1 MDDFKFKPLCRWTYT
16 SDDGILNNKI
26 GRAMDD
32 APLPKFTPTPS
43 ISSLNPYN
51 FYEYYGYNQV
61 PDYIDRK
68 GYGQTIAIIVGY
80 GNTNIQSDLNVF
92 CQQFNL
98 PQKNIEIYYPTGIP
112 TVSDTSWAVETNLD
126 VQYAYAMAISARIIL
141 VVGKDNSFA
150 NLNQCVAHSVS
161 ALGADIVSMSYGA
174 EEGNYINAY
183 GLNTVYENL
192 SAYYLGASGDDGAQV
207 LYPGSSPNVLS
218 VGGTVL
224 RGGSSQ
230 NFAVSPGPYSE
241 IGWSGSGGGISFLNP
256 PPDYQK
262 GWSSFKGRSVPDV
275 SYNAGSGA
283 AVYYTDPNGSGSGW
297 LSVGGT
303 SAGTPQW
310 AAILARRNASGFS
323 TKYTQTINSVIYKN
337 AKTNFKNLFYDIK
350 QGSNPYKASYGY
362 DLVSGLG
369 SPKVYSFLPP
379 PIPVTG
385 TPTSTPTQSPS
396 QSRTPSSTPTNT
408 PTPSKTA
415 TNTPTRSLTPTN
427 SFSPTQT
434 RTPTKTSTPTKTPTT
449 TPTSTFKL
457 PPSQTPTTTPIA
469 SRRPIASQTPTP
481 TPSIT
486 SSPTPSPSETN
497 LNIPLPSLPPTGTPT
512 PTPTPSQTPSQT
524 GTPTRTPTKTQT
536 QTQTQTGTPTRT
548 QTRTQTGTP
557 TPSNTPSVT
566 PTLTPTQTGTPTVT
580 PTQTRTSGLTPT
592 PTASSTSTP
601 TPSQTQTQTQTPSQ
615 TQSQTQ
621 TATGTPTLTPTT
633 SKTGT
638 PTQTQTNTG
647 TPTQTPTKSGT
658 PTNTPTTSKS
668 PTQTPT
674 TSSTGTPTQTRT
686 PSSTVSSTVSRTP
699 TQTITPSPTR
709 TPPIPISLY
718 YNLSSTDDQKLYDK
732 VSNVIFNLSGNN
744 IGNAKINSLTETY
757 CLSGNQLSLEKTGLI
772 TEYIDT
778 NLFGSENQTFTFW
791 FRPIAT
797 SGAVLEEYGEVFID
811 KTVSNYWWSCGLIN
825 IINRELWFG
834 AWDGTQPVGQKSPLN
849 KILSTQKWYF
859 ISWVYEKPTLSGF
872 INGEMVVSFN
882 FDRIPSY
889 KRVER
894 ALYKLFLSGGNYA
907 WKSSGTNMSNKMNAR
922 LRDFRMVN
930 RALTRD
936 EILNIYQNDIFP
948 SNLLENGTF
957 NDCTPV
963 TGAGGTFNSGW
974 KKTNVDIHNFQI
986 GYKNNN
992 QTWGVPPNLKGVTYN
1007 NFVDLVGDAAFG
1019 RIDQTF
1025 TSTNRLP
1032 ISASEYILGYNLG
1045 AAYTQGGASGS
1056 RTVNVDVTTTNSN
1069 NALNLVSLQTH
1080 NFVSLSSINAT
1091 PDSIPTQYEQLNWSR
1106 YYMTFQ
1112 PPTAYNTLNVG
1123 FSGWTGE
1130 YNWGPNLDNVSLYPL
1145 IYDQDAPTGADL
1157 IKTIWFFYFY
1167 APTTSTYAFNLTP
1180 DPKIT
1185 PYATDDN
1192 FGISFDNSTFE
1203 SYGLG
1208 TSSYSKN
1215 LTQGLH
1221 KVIIQTNNTMPWGS
1235 SIAFRLGTGN
1245 NGSFYR
1251 LKNKAFPINKK
1262 LIDIPSFTDQN
1273 NPGLE
1278 PGVFG
1283 YIYQFE
1289 NNLTLD
1295 INSKVDEP
1303 LGIFKPTNIIN
1314 FDAGY
1319 PKETG
1324 TTWPKYA
1331 CLDFDRRV
1339 NMMEQVSASNITFS
1353 MNTFALDYVWNKR
1366 DCIKVS
1372 GEDPTGG
1379 GPFWG
1384 DQNKVVTV
1392 TTNQNKNYSFEYEYG
1407 GQDWILRRDNITGA
1421 IVGVMYM
1428 YGGSKPNQNNAFTSS
1443 DLNYLYWGTDIKI
1456 SWKYLLQPD
1465 HYYNFDKI
1473 IRVPSSSLTL

>member
-1 MDDFKFKPLCRWTYT
+1 MDNFEFKFKPLCRWTYT
-16 SDDGILNNKI
+16 TDDGVLNNKI
-26 GRAMDD
+26 GRAMNDD
-32 APLPKFTPTPS
+32 PLPKFTPTPS

-80 GNTNIQSDLNVF
+80 GNTNVQNDLNVF

-98 PQKNIEIYYPTGIP
+98 PQKTIEIYYPTGVP

-150 NLNQCVAHSVS
+150 NLNHCVAHSVS

-174 EEGNYINAY
+174 EEGSYINTFR
-183 GLNTVYENL
+183 LNTVYENL

-241 IGWSGSGGGISFLNP
+241 IGWSGSGGGISLLNP
-256 PPDYQK
+256 PPEYQN

-283 AVYYTDPNGSGSGW
+283 AIYFTAPDGSGFGW

-323 TKYTQTINSVIYKN
+323 TKYTQSINSVIYKN
-337 AKTNFKNLFYDIK
+337 SKTNFKNLFYDIK

-524 GTPTRTPTKTQT
+524 ETPTRTPTKTQT

-557 TPSNTPSVT
+557 TQTQ
-566 PTLTPTQTGTPTVT
+566 TQTGTPTQ
-580 PTQTRTSGLTPT
+580 TQTQTKTSGVTPT
-592 PTASSTSTP
+592 PTATITSSP
-601 TPSQTQTQTQTPSQ
+601 
-615 TQSQTQ
+615 
-621 TATGTPTLTPTT
+621 
-633 SKTGT
+633 T

-647 TPTQTPTKSGT
+647 TPTQTSSQTQTGT
-658 PTNTPTTSKS
+658 PTQTQTQTGTPTQTKTQTGTPTQTKTQTGT

-674 TSSTGTPTQTRT
+674 TSNTGTPTQTRT
-686 PSSTVSSTVSRTP
+686 PSSTVSSTASRTP
-699 TQTITPSPTR
+699 TQTPTLTPSITS
-709 TPPIPISLY
+709 PIPFSFY
-718 YNLSSTDDQKLYDK
+718 YNLSSTDDQRLYNQS
-732 VSNVIFNLSGNN
+732 SNIIYNLSGNN
-744 IGNAKINSLTETY
+744 IGNATINSVTETY

-772 TEYIDT
+772 TENINS
-778 NLFGSENQTFTFW
+778 NLFGSVNQTFTFW
-791 FRPIAT
+791 FRPIGI
-797 SGAVLEEYGEVFID
+797 SGAILEEVGNASSFL
-811 KTVSNYWWSCGLIN
+811 TCGMIN

-834 AWDGTQPVGQKSPLN
+834 VWNGREPIGQKSPLN
-849 KILSTQKWYF
+849 RPLSTQKWYF
-859 ISWVYEKPTLSGF
+859 ISWVYEQPKLSGF
-872 INGEMVVSFN
+872 INGEMVVSFDVN
-882 FDRIPSY
+882 RTPAYNEVSQT
-889 KRVER
+889 
-894 ALYKLFLSGGNYA
+894 LYKLLLSAGNYEWNSA
-907 WKSSGTNMSNKMNAR
+907 RTNMSTKMNAR

-957 NDCTPV
+957 IDRIGN
-963 TGAGGTFNSGW
+963 GGTFNSGW

-992 QTWGVPPNLKGVTYN
+992 QTWDVPPNLKGVTYN
-1007 NFVDLVGDAAFG
+1007 NFVDLVGDANFG

-1025 TSTNRLP
+1025 TSTYRLP

-1045 AAYTQGGASGS
+1045 AAYTQGGTSGS

-1080 NFVSLSSINAT
+1080 NYVSLSSINAT

-1112 PPTAYNTLNVG
+1112 PPTVYNTLNVG
-1123 FSGWTGE
+1123 FSGWTSE

-1145 IYDQDAPTGADL
+1145 IYDQDAPTGVDL

-1221 KVIIQTNNTMPWGS
+1221 KVIIQNNNTMPWGS

-1278 PGVFG
+1278 PGVLG

-1295 INSKVDEP
+1295 LNSKVDEP
-1303 LGIFKPTNIIN
+1303 LGIFKPTSIIN

-1339 NMMEQVSASNITFS
+1339 NIMEQVSASNITFS
-1353 MNTFALDYVWNKR
+1353 MITFPVDYVWNVR
-1366 DCIKVS
+1366 DCTKLG
-1372 GEDPTGG
+1372 GEDRIGSTQ
-1379 GPFWG
+1379 FWG
-1384 DQNKVVTV
+1384 NQNKVVTV
-1392 TTNQNKNYSFEYEYG
+1392 TTNQNKNYSFEYEFEG
-1407 GQDWILRRDNITGA
+1407 NDWIFRRDNTTGA
-1421 IVGVMYM
+1421 IVGVVYM
-1428 YGGSKPNQNNAFTSS
+1428 YIGSKPNQDIAFTNS
-1443 DLNYLYWGTDIKI
+1443 DTNYLCWGSDIKI

-1473 IRVPSSSLTL
+1473 IKVPTTLTL